1 MERDGVSVSYY
12 PFFFLAR
19 GVVLLGGF
27 FVCMGICE
35 LCIARSETQR
45 SFKKQIYSR
54 IGRIKFAL
62 LMIAVN
68 AVDDEILRSDID
80 FILY

>member
-1 MERDGVSVSYY
+1 MERDGGVCQLLS
-12 PFFFLAR
+12 FFFLAR

-45 SFKKQIYSR
+45 SFKKR
-54 IGRIKFAL
+54 
-62 LMIAVN
+62 
-68 AVDDEILRSDID
+68 
-80 FILY
+80 FILGLGE